1 MSYVKIGVAGPV
13 GSGKTAL
20 IEALSR
26 KMANDYSIGVITNDI
41 YTKEDAQFLAK
52 NSVLPV
58 ERIIGVETGG
68 CPHTAIREDASMNL
82 EAVDEMMER
91 FPDIELLFIESG
103 GDNLSATFS
112 PELVDATIFVIDV
125 AEGDKIPRKGGPGIT
140 RSDLLVINKIDLAPY
155 VGASL
160 EVMEHDSKKM
170 RGERPFLFTNIRG
183 DVHVDDVVSWIKEN
197 VLLEGMLME
206 NKFGKISRITACAA
220 LKNGKTILED
230 LSFTAPYKIMAPFAK
245 ENGGIQIM
253 PLCASAGIME
263 GDSQEFSYH
272 VKEGAD
278 LEVLSQSF
286 EKIHKMD
293 EGSASR
299 TISVQVD
306 PHAVLY
312 YYPQPVIPF
321 AQSSFTSTMT
331 IHLADET
338 SRLFLLEII
347 SCGRNAHE
355 ERFQYRRFASKV
367 QIFRGQKLIYRDN
380 TCYLPDQMPMEGIGM
395 YEGYTHMANLFLSRT
410 EYADTLL
417 NEIREILDGDPE
429 IDGGATTLSGGD
441 LAVRIFGHRAQKLQ
455 QTAEK
460 IKTVY
465 EKLL

>member
-1 MSYVKIGVAGPV
+1 
-13 GSGKTAL
+13 
-20 IEALSR
+20 
-26 KMANDYSIGVITNDI
+26 
-41 YTKEDAQFLAK
+41 
-52 NSVLPV
+52 
-58 ERIIGVETGG
+58 
-68 CPHTAIREDASMNL
+68 
-82 EAVDEMMER
+82 
-91 FPDIELLFIESG
+91 
-103 GDNLSATFS
+103 
-112 PELVDATIFVIDV
+112 
-125 AEGDKIPRKGGPGIT
+125 
-140 RSDLLVINKIDLAPY
+140 
-155 VGASL
+155 
-160 EVMEHDSKKM
+160 
-170 RGERPFLFTNIRG
+170 
-183 DVHVDDVVSWIKEN
+183 
-197 VLLEGMLME
+197 MLME

-395 YEGYTHMANLFLSRT
+395 YIWRTFFSHGQNTRIRFSMKSGKFLTAIRKSTAAQRRSPAAILLFGFSDTVRRSCSR
-410 EYADTLL
+410 
-417 NEIREILDGDPE
+417 RRKK
-429 IDGGATTLSGGD
+429 S
-441 LAVRIFGHRAQKLQ
+441 KLCMKNFYKNRL
-455 QTAEK
+455 ENF
-460 IKTVY
+460 
-465 EKLL
+465 

>member
-1 MSYVKIGVAGPV
+1 
-13 GSGKTAL
+13 
-20 IEALSR
+20 
-26 KMANDYSIGVITNDI
+26 
-41 YTKEDAQFLAK
+41 
-52 NSVLPV
+52 
-58 ERIIGVETGG
+58 
-68 CPHTAIREDASMNL
+68 
-82 EAVDEMMER
+82 
-91 FPDIELLFIESG
+91 
-103 GDNLSATFS
+103 
-112 PELVDATIFVIDV
+112 
-125 AEGDKIPRKGGPGIT
+125 
-140 RSDLLVINKIDLAPY
+140 
-155 VGASL
+155 
-160 EVMEHDSKKM
+160 
-170 RGERPFLFTNIRG
+170 
-183 DVHVDDVVSWIKEN
+183 
-197 VLLEGMLME
+197 
-206 NKFGKISRITACAA
+206 
-220 LKNGKTILED
+220 
-230 LSFTAPYKIMAPFAK
+230 
-245 ENGGIQIM
+245 
-253 PLCASAGIME
+253 
-263 GDSQEFSYH
+263 
-272 VKEGAD
+272 
-278 LEVLSQSF
+278 
-286 EKIHKMD
+286 MD

-380 TCYLPDQMPMEGIGM
+380 TCYLPDQMPMEEIGM